1 MGSFFKSFG
10 KGVLYILTLPV
21 VLVVLVFY
29 AAIGLVTFLFLMIKS
44 VVLFFKGKTIFSEL
58 PEDIK
63 AREILNPTP
72 KDEVDVIEP
81 EENVLPSAFTQTY
94 FQGPTTSYPTVEEQ
108 EVDEIDLKEDI
119 PELETPQE
127 IVQEQIEEE
136 QYEDPFLD
144 EPDGIEIKEES
155 EDLDLDHFD
164 LGSRRIIKDDE

>member
-44 VVLFFKGKTIFSEL
+44 VILFFKGKTIFSEL

-136 QYEDPFLD
+136 QNEDPFLD

-164 LGSRRIIKDDE
+164 LGSRRIVKDDE

>member
-94 FQGPTTSYPTVEEQ
+94 FQGPTTSYPTVEEH

-127 IVQEQIEEE
+127 IVQEQIVEE

-155 EDLDLDHFD
+155 EDLDLGHFD

>member
-29 AAIGLVTFLFLMIKS
+29 AAIGVVTFLFLMIKS

-94 FQGPTTSYPTVEEQ
+94 FQDPTTSYPTVEEQ

-127 IVQEQIEEE
+127 IVQEQVEEE

>member
-44 VVLFFKGKTIFSEL
+44 VILFFKGKTIFSEL

-127 IVQEQIEEE
+127 IVQEQIGEE

-144 EPDGIEIKEES
+144 EPDGIDIKEES

>member
-81 EENVLPSAFTQTY
+81 EENILPSAFTQTY

-136 QYEDPFLD
+136 QYENPFLD

>member
-1 MGSFFKSFG
+1 
-10 KGVLYILTLPV
+10 
-21 VLVVLVFY
+21 
-29 AAIGLVTFLFLMIKS
+29 MIKS
-44 VVLFFKGKTIFSEL
+44 VILFFKGKTIFSEL

-94 FQGPTTSYPTVEEQ
+94 FQGPTTSCPTIEEQ

-136 QYEDPFLD
+136 QCEDPFLD
-144 EPDGIEIKEES
+144 EPDGIDIKEES